1 MKPFHTVAIPH
12 KDILE
17 GRLELSIF
25 AANLWKVYKG
35 EAPSEYVD
43 KEEFFRKTFLTKG
56 LKNLLDIVRKR
67 LEGKGGDP
75 VIQLQTPF
83 GGGKT
88 HSLIAMYHK
97 AKEWGANISIL
108 EGTALSG
115 DTKLWELLE
124 EQLTGK
130 VEILKGD
137 ISPGRD
143 KIEKVLKENQ
153 PVLILIDEILE
164 YITKAAGIKIVDTTL
179 AAQTLAFLQ
188 ELTEAV
194 SILNKTVLVITLP
207 SSVLEHY
214 DEKAELLFQK
224 LQKVSGRVERI
235 YTPVEEEE
243 ITQVIRK
250 RLFSSIDTEE
260 MKNIV
265 SYIVD
270 YFQKENIIPSG
281 IEPSE
286 YRKLFENSYPFLP
299 EVIEVLYERW
309 GSFTTF
315 QRTRGV
321 LRLLS
326 LVIYENKDK
335 NIPYISLAD
344 FNLSNQEIR
353 RELLKHIENQYDS
366 VIASDITSE
375 NAGAKKVDLKL
386 GDAYKGLK
394 LGTRTATTI
403 FMYSFS
409 GGIEKGATKNEIKR
423 TATTLNN
430 PSSVIGEALEE
441 LKNNLFYLQ
450 YENGKYFFTNQ
461 PNLNRIVITKME
473 NIQNEKIEEFE
484 KEILKKFISPSLND
498 IKQKT
503 YIWIENSQDITD
515 TPEFKLVI
523 LKEND
528 KRYMEKIITTKGN
541 YPRIYRNNIFF
552 LAPLESYRAQLI
564 SSLKKLIA
572 LKEILTDKTL
582 NLSKNQIEEV
592 KTNLNKLKSE
602 IRDFIRNYYRLVYIP
617 AKEGFKEEDLGTPI
631 YGNVKKLNEETF
643 EFLINKQEIL
653 KSIAPIIIENKY
665 LANKD
670 YVKISDIYQS
680 SLKTR
685 GETRFKN
692 IDVLLNA
699 VREGVRNGVFGL
711 GIETNEGVECK
722 YFKEEIPIIN
732 ENELIIKKDLC
743 KNFGKDKKKE
753 IAEIETSPISQ
764 PVSEYKSDETKIEEN
779 QKSVVEQNI
788 KETVKLTFRLPKGKA
803 LEIGRMLN
811 LLDKY
816 FKDIEISIKAK
827 DGKIPLEDYES
838 KILETLRQ
846 LDIDLSN

>member
-1 MKPFHTVAIPH
+1 MKPFHTVAVPH
-12 KDILE
+12 RDILE
-17 GRLELSIF
+17 GKLELNIF

-35 EAPSEYVD
+35 EAPLEYQD

-56 LKNLLDIVRKR
+56 LQNLLDIVKKR

-88 HSLIAMYHK
+88 HTLIAMYHK
-97 AKEWGANISIL
+97 AKEWEAKTVVI

-124 EQLTGK
+124 KQLTGK

-137 ISPGRD
+137 TAPGRD
-143 KIEKVLKENQ
+143 KIERVLKENQ
-153 PVLILIDEILE
+153 PVLVLIDELLE
-164 YITKAAGIKIVDTTL
+164 YITKAAGIKVVETTL
-179 AAQTLAFLQ
+179 ASQTIAFLQ
-188 ELTEAV
+188 ELTEAA
-194 SILNKTVLVITLP
+194 SILDKTALIITLP
-207 SSVLEHY
+207 SSVVEHY
-214 DEKAELLFQK
+214 DEKAEFLFQQ

-250 RLFSSIDTEE
+250 RLFSTLNQNE
-260 MKNIV
+260 MKKIV
-265 SYIVD
+265 NHVVD

-299 EVIEVLYERW
+299 EVVEILYERW
-309 GSFTTF
+309 GSFPTF

-326 LVIYENKDK
+326 LVIYDNKDK
-335 NIPYISLAD
+335 HTPYISLAD
-344 FNLSNQEIR
+344 FDLSNQEIR
-353 RELLKHIENQYDS
+353 RELLKHIETQYDS

-375 NAGAKKVDLKL
+375 NAGSKKVDQKL

-409 GGIEKGATKNEIKR
+409 GGVEKGATKNEIKR
-423 TATTLNN
+423 NATTLNN

-441 LKNNLFYLQ
+441 LKNNLYYLQ

-461 PNLNRIVITKME
+461 PNLNRIIITKME
-473 NIQNEKIEEFE
+473 NISDEKVEEFE
-484 KEILKKFISPSLND
+484 KEVLKKFISPILQD
-498 IKQKT
+498 IQQKT
-503 YIWIENSQDITD
+503 YTWIENSQDIPD

-523 LKEND
+523 LRKLD
-528 KRYMEKIITTKGN
+528 KNLMEKLITTKGN
-541 YPRIYRNNIFF
+541 SPRVNRNNIFF
-552 LAPLESYRAQLI
+552 LAPVDAYKNQLFM
-564 SSLKKLIA
+564 SLRRLIA
-572 LKEILTDKTL
+572 YEEILNDETL
-582 NLSKNQIEEV
+582 NLNENQIKEV
-592 KTNLNKLKSE
+592 KTNLEKLKSE
-602 IRDFIRNYYRLVYIP
+602 MRDTIRHYYRIVFIP

-631 YGNVKKLNEETF
+631 YGDSKKLNEEVF

-653 KSIAPIIIENKY
+653 KSIAPIVIEGKY
-665 LANKD
+665 LSSKD
-670 YVKISDIYQS
+670 FVKLLDIYQS

-699 VREGVRNGVFGL
+699 VKEGVKNGVFGL
-711 GIETNEGVECK
+711 GIKTDKGIECK
-722 YFKEEIPIIN
+722 TFKEDLFSVD
-732 ENELIIKKDLC
+732 ENAFIVKKELC
-743 KNFGKDKKKE
+743 KKLEEKKIKE
-753 IAEIETSPISQ
+753 PTETEITQISQ
-764 PVSEYKSDETKIEEN
+764 PVSGYNTGETKTEEP
-779 QKSVVEQNI
+779 QTVVVESNI
-788 KETVKLTFRLPKGKA
+788 KETVELNFKLPKGKA
-803 LEIGRMLN
+803 FEIGRLLN
-811 LLDKY
+811 LLDMY
-816 FKDIEISIKAK
+816 FDDIEVVINAK
-827 DGKIPLEDYES
+827 NGKLSKEEYEM
-838 KILETLRQ
+838 KILETLKQ
-846 LDIDLSN
+846 LNIEP